1 MKLVQKGNKQLRVAD
16 DRLEDMLKS
25 GYVEVD
31 MKTGKPAALPAKE
44 DGSSALKKENAALK
58 KENTALKKENKL
70 LKTQVEELTAKLE
83 AAAQPPAE

>member
-31 MKTGKPAALPAKE
+31 MKTGKPAALPVKE
-44 DGSSALKKENAALK
+44 DGSSALKKENA
-58 KENTALKKENKL
+58 ALKKENKL